1 MSDKTAAAQV
11 TAVLLADG
19 WHHIIRGSFSVGP
32 LGLGGHTNLG
42 GLGFR
47 FEEADAGSLH
57 RPTSLAGP
65 LDSII
70 AVGQVTPAA
79 QRMRDPDRTSAAHHG
94 RLADQCARVLAH
106 AGR

>member
-70 AVGQVTPAA
+70 AVRQVTPAITHLSDLGRA
-79 QRMRDPDRTSAAHHG
+79 RAAHNGH
-94 RLADQCARVLAH
+94 RADQGPQWRVRASQ
-106 AGR
+106 